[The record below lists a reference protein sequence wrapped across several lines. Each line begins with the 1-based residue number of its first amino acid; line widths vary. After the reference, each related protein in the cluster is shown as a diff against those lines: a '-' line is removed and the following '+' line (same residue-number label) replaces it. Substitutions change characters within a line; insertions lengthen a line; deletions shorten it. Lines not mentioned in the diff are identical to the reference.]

1 MEAYSDFARVYDIF
15 MDNVEYEKWAE
26 YLIGSLKEYGIEEGI
41 VLELGCGTGVMT
53 ELLAESGYDMIG
65 VDNSE
70 EMLGEALPPRSYH
83 RDLSELDALLGGLG
97 DLGFGETSE
106 KHEAESDE
114 DEE

>member
-1 MEAYSDFARVYDIF
+1 MSQLLDMVFSPDDTV
-15 MDNVEYEKWAE
+15 
-26 YLIGSLKEYGIEEGI
+26 LIGGDSPATFNTEG
-41 VLELGCGTGVMT
+41 
-53 ELLAESGYDMIG
+53 
-65 VDNSE
+65 E

-114 DEE
+114 DEELRARRINDIECRSGKPGRHFCVWGQRARGVFIVGRLL

>member
-1 MEAYSDFARVYDIF
+1 MSQLLDMVFSPDDTI
-15 MDNVEYEKWAE
+15 
-26 YLIGSLKEYGIEEGI
+26 LIGGDAPATFNTEG
-41 VLELGCGTGVMT
+41 
-53 ELLAESGYDMIG
+53 
-65 VDNSE
+65 E

-106 KHEAESDE
+106 ESESENE